1 MLWYHTVSVILVT
14 MYVLMKIYIIL
25 VINKSTRILFSLE
38 LENRDNGLSG
48 LLLVYL
54 NLDIYLIT
62 TL

>member
-1 MLWYHTVSVILVT
+1 MLRYHTVSVILVT
-14 MYVLMKIYIIL
+14 MYVLMKTYIIL

-38 LENRDNGLSG
+38 LENRDNGLLG